1 MKAVKNIEKITKA
14 MKMVAASK
22 MRHELLRLENGKGF
36 GTNSIDMIFKCD
48 TYMQRKAPA
57 EPTEASE
64 VIIPITTDKGLC
76 GGINSGIVKDTK
88 TYMEDKVRSKMAL
101 LVIGEKGSAAF
112 VRPFPDILKANIS
125 ELPQPLNY
133 PSAMSLADTIVK
145 ESVDKD
151 KIVIIYNEYKSAVST
166 EIKRLELVPKK
177 RFMET
182 MRFQRL
188 YNMSRPD
195 ASTTVP
201 ALYDLYISANV
212 FTSLL
217 NNLASEQSA
226 RMNAMENASKNAG
239 EILGKLELE
248 YNRLRQ
254 TKITLELI
262 EIISGA
268 NAV

>member
-1 MKAVKNIEKITKA
+1 
-14 MKMVAASK
+14 
-22 MRHELLRLENGKGF
+22 
-36 GTNSIDMIFKCD
+36 
-48 TYMQRKAPA
+48 
-57 EPTEASE
+57 
-64 VIIPITTDKGLC
+64 
-76 GGINSGIVKDTK
+76 
-88 TYMEDKVRSKMAL
+88 
-101 LVIGEKGSAAF
+101 
-112 VRPFPDILKANIS
+112 
-125 ELPQPLNY
+125 
-133 PSAMSLADTIVK
+133 MSLADTIVK
-145 ESVDKD
+145 ESADKD

-177 RFMET
+177 RFLET

-201 ALYDLYISANV
+201 ALYDLYVSANV

-226 RMNAMENASKNAG
+226 RMSAMENASKNAG
-239 EILGKLELE
+239 EIIGKLELE
-248 YNRLRQ
+248 YNRVRQ